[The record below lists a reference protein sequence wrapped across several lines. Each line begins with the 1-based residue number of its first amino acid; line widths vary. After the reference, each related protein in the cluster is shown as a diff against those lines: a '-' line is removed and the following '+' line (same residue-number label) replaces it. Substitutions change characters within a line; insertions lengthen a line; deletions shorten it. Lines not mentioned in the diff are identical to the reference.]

1 MIWETA
7 VGNIGKYA
15 LSFIYGQRN
24 YYNYLVLS
32 MNIVR
37 ELPPDYLV
45 NCPTIDGKY
54 KVLYKLGT
62 GRFSKYA

>member
-1 MIWETA
+1 
-7 VGNIGKYA
+7 
-15 LSFIYGQRN
+15 
-24 YYNYLVLS
+24 

-62 GRFSKYA
+62 GRFSK